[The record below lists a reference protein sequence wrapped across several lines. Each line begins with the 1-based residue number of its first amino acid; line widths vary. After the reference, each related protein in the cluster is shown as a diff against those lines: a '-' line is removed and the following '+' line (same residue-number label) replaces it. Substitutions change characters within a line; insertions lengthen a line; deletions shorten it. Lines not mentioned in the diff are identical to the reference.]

1 MADNDE
7 TTARTNGSG
16 ARAHAGS
23 IADEATNA
31 ARRVKSAVEP
41 EAEDLQAQVAQLQS
55 DLKSITQTLNR
66 LGGAAGNELRN
77 SGQSAITYAQD
88 EFGALE
94 KQLKDTI
101 REKPLTAVASAV
113 AAGFILAVL
122 TR

>member
-1 MADNDE
+1 MADTDE
-7 TTARTNGSG
+7 TTSRGNGSG
-16 ARAHAGS
+16 ARAHGS
-23 IADEATNA
+23 IGEEASGA
-31 ARRVKSAVEP
+31 ARRVKAAVQP
-41 EAEDLQAQVAQLQS
+41 EAEDLETQVAQLQS
-55 DLKSITQTLNR
+55 DLKSITATLNR
-66 LGGAAGNELRN
+66 MGVTAGNELRAT
-77 SGQSAITYAQD
+77 GQSAINYAQD

>member
-1 MADNDE
+1 MADTEE
-7 TTARTNGSG
+7 TLSRNGNG
-16 ARAHAGS
+16 RAHAASLGE
-23 IADEATNA
+23 EAANA
-31 ARRVKSAVEP
+31 TRRMKAAVEP
-41 EAEDLQAQVAQLQS
+41 EAEDLQAQVAQLQT

-66 LGGAAGNELRN
+66 LGGAAGNELKN
-77 SGQSAITYAQD
+77 SGQSAINYAQD

-101 REKPLTAVASAV
+101 REKPLTAVASAL